1 MIIERLFDSKEAMI
15 AAVKADC
22 LAALSEAIESRGEA
36 TFLLSGGS
44 SPEPVYKALSEVDLD
59 WSSVYVGLVDERWV
73 DFDHPKS
80 NEAFISKCFR
90 QNKAANVNIIGMKNS
105 AETAAEGVADCAA
118 AYQQLAQPFDVT
130 ILGMGPDGHTA
141 SFFPHA
147 HGLEAAIDLNSDK
160 LCAAVIAHKSEV
172 TGDAVERM
180 TMTLSGL
187 VKSRHLMLLIT
198 GEEKLKVFREAQAGG
213 DVAAMPVR
221 AVIQQEQ
228 VPLIV
233 YWAP

>member
-1 MIIERLFDSKEAMI
+1 MIVERMFNSRDEMI
-15 AAVKADC
+15 AAVREDC
-22 LAALSEAIESRGEA
+22 LAALKQALEERGEA
-36 TFLLSGGS
+36 SFMLSGGS
-44 SPEPVYKALSEVDLD
+44 SPEPVYKNLSEVDID

-73 DFDHPKS
+73 DFNHDKS
-80 NEAFISKCFR
+80 NEAFISR
-90 QNKAANVNIIGMKNS
+90 TLLQNKAASANLVGMKNS
-105 AETAAEGVADCAA
+105 AETAAEGLADCEQV
-118 AYQQLAQPFDVT
+118 YQQLAQPFDVT

-147 HGLEAAIDLNSDK
+147 HGLEAALDPASEK
-160 LCAAVIAHKSEV
+160 LCAAVIAHQSEV
-172 TGDAVERM
+172 TGTATERM
-180 TMTLSGL
+180 TLTLNAL
-187 VKSRHLMLLIT
+187 LKSRHLMLLIT
-198 GEEKLKVFREAQAGG
+198 GDEKLKVFREAQAGG